1 VLLHGYGAGL
11 IGAPTRVRKIVLL
24 SPAGGFEPLSEEF
37 YRRSVLTLATPTR
50 EVAADFLRWA
60 AQEDVPGDAQMLERF
75 ERLIDQFHL
84 GVRHFRREYFE
95 AALPP
100 GTFSDDELRATRVPT
115 LLLIGDREPI
125 YDSAAA
131 VARARRLLPNV
142 EAALVPRSSHMM
154 CLSQARAVDARILA
168 FLKW

>member
-1 VLLHGYGAGL
+1 
-11 IGAPTRVRKIVLL
+11 
-24 SPAGGFEPLSEEF
+24 
-37 YRRSVLTLATPTR
+37 
-50 EVAADFLRWA
+50 
-60 AQEDVPGDAQMLERF
+60 MLERF